1 MKTKIFI
8 LLMILILAFS
18 CSKNNPVSASGSDT
32 GIESGGTDTGTEE
45 GSGGEDTGTGT
56 GEGTGEGDTGGTDIG
71 ETTIGIYAGTYTG
84 KAVKTKINNITEE
97 EKVVE
102 DVTLVVNKNST
113 AIFKT
118 ASLGDYTFEKFET
131 IFILFLI
138 CLKVFS
144 LIFKEIKE
152 VLLSDNKIAKSPS
165 SLSGNLFTTYS
176 SIPAYFK
183 ILSHIGVVTILI
195 VNNIIQ

>member
-1 MKTKIFI
+1 MKTKVFI

-18 CSKNNPVSASGSDT
+18 CSKNNPVSASGSGT
-32 GIESGGTDTGTEE
+32 GIESGGTDTGTGE

-56 GEGTGEGDTGGTDIG
+56 GGEDTGTGTGEGDTGGTDIG

-84 KAVKTKINNITEE
+84 KAVKTRINNITEE

-131 IFILFLI
+131 IANNDSLYKSIKSDTMLFLSFY
-138 CLKVFS
+138 KNTVTVNF
-144 LIFKEIKE
+144 IKE
-152 VLLSDNKIAKSPS
+152 ES
-165 SLSGNLFTTYS
+165 SRESIIYGNGHEYDKGYGDLTKADY
-176 SIPAYFK
+176 
-183 ILSHIGVVTILI
+183 
-195 VNNIIQ
+195 

>member
-1 MKTKIFI
+1 MKTKVFI

-18 CSKNNPVSASGSDT
+18 CSKNNPVSASGSGT

-45 GSGGEDTGTGT
+45 GSGGEDTGT
-56 GEGTGEGDTGGTDIG
+56 GTGEGDTGGTDIG

-131 IFILFLI
+131 IANNDSLYKSIKSDTMLFLSFY
-138 CLKVFS
+138 KNTVTVNF
-144 LIFKEIKE
+144 IKE
-152 VLLSDNKIAKSPS
+152 ES
-165 SLSGNLFTTYS
+165 SRESIIYGNGHEYDKGYGDLTKADY
-176 SIPAYFK
+176 
-183 ILSHIGVVTILI
+183 
-195 VNNIIQ
+195 

>member
-18 CSKNNPVSASGSDT
+18 CSKNNPVSALGTGSDT

-56 GEGTGEGDTGGTDIG
+56 GGEDTGTGTGEGDTGGTDTG
-71 ETTIGIYAGTYTG
+71 ETTIGIIYAGTYTG
-84 KAVKTKINNITEE
+84 KAVKTRINNITEE

-102 DVTLVVNKNST
+102 DVILVVNKDST

-118 ASLGDYTFEKFET
+118 ASLGDYTFEKFEKIANNDSLYESIKSDT
-131 IFILFLI
+131 MLFLSFDKNTVTVNFI
-138 CLKVFS
+138 K
-144 LIFKEIKE
+144 KE
-152 VLLSDNKIAKSPS
+152 S
-165 SLSGNLFTTYS
+165 SRESIIYGNGHEYDKGYGDLTKADY
-176 SIPAYFK
+176 
-183 ILSHIGVVTILI
+183 
-195 VNNIIQ
+195 